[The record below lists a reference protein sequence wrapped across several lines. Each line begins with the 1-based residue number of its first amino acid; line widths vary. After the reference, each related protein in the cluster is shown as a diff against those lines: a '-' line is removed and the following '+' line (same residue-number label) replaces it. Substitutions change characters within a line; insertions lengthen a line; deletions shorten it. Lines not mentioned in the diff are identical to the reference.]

1 MDTIARQRL
10 LHQRISGSTFTSPGE
25 VVAHM
30 GAMQAQDYAGA
41 KWAVGLRLPGSTDAG
56 IERALADRSIVRT
69 WAIRGTLHF
78 VAARDVQWLLALVA
92 PVIIRKNARR
102 YRELGLDEGTLDRS
116 SEALLEAVQGGRLLD
131 RRSLRKILEEKGID
145 TEGQRFAYMLQRA
158 SLEGTICQ
166 AGMRHNNPVF
176 SEFRGPSTGDEPK
189 PRDDALAELAK
200 RYFAGHGPA
209 TLKDF
214 AWWSGLPAADARAGL
229 EAIKEELTRVET
241 GGLVYWCSRIVPE
254 FKENSS
260 KMFLVPGF
268 DEYMIG
274 YRDHEATLDVMKAK
288 QRVFKNGIIS
298 PAILINGRVGGTWTR
313 TIGKGKVVVTARPF
327 TPFLAG
333 EHDEF
338 VAAAIRYGE
347 FLGLPVE
354 FG

>member
-10 LHQRISGSTFTSPGE
+10 QHQGITGSTFTSPSE

-30 GAMQAQDYAGA
+30 GAIQAQDYAGA

-78 VAARDVQWLLALVA
+78 VAAKDVQWLLALVA
-92 PVIIRKNARR
+92 PMIIRKNARR
-102 YRELGLDEGTLDRS
+102 YRELGLDERTLERS
-116 SEALLEAVQGGRLLD
+116 SESILDALQGGRLLD

-145 TEGQRFAYMLQRA
+145 TEGQRFPYMLQRA

-166 AGMRHNNPVF
+166 VGMRHNNPVF
-176 SEFRGPSTGDEPK
+176 SEFRGPSTGDEP
-189 PRDDALAELAK
+189 RSRGDALAELAK

-209 TLKDF
+209 TLEDF
-214 AWWSGLPAADARAGL
+214 SWWSGLPAADARAGL
-229 EAIKEELTRVET
+229 EAIKEQLTRVIT
-241 GGLVYWCSRIVPE
+241 GGLVYWCSRTVPE

-260 KMFLVPGF
+260 KMYLLPGF

-274 YRDHEATLDVMKAK
+274 YRDHGATLDVLKVK
-288 QRVFKNGIIS
+288 QLVFKNGIIS
-298 PAILINGRVGGTWTR
+298 PAILVNGRVGGTWTR
-313 TIGKGKVVVTARPF
+313 TIGKGKVVVTGRPF
-327 TPFLAG
+327 TPFLSG

-338 VAAAIRYGE
+338 IAAAIRYGE